1 MPGRTSDNRVPRAA
15 AKGAFVGLVASFSI
29 RLADTPL
36 GFLVWTMS
44 AVFLGSVATVL
55 YELVFGKDE
64 PEESVEM
71 QEPQLRLFVTSTQ
84 LERLEKVS
92 LVVPEVGEVDII
104 LQPNWRDGGLLRISG
119 LLPDDEVVVARL
131 RVIDE

>member
-1 MPGRTSDNRVPRAA
+1 
-15 AKGAFVGLVASFSI
+15 
-29 RLADTPL
+29 
-36 GFLVWTMS
+36 
-44 AVFLGSVATVL
+44 
-55 YELVFGKDE
+55 
-64 PEESVEM
+64 
-71 QEPQLRLFVTSTQ
+71 
-84 LERLEKVS
+84 LEKVS